1 METFVGDTVNIS
13 LGTGVDLTTATVLLI
28 KYRKPDDSVGSWVP
42 ILDGSEA
49 VQFNTITSTLDQ
61 RGTWTLQAYA
71 EFGAA
76 RLHGKWVEMKVF
88 APIYD

>member
-1 METFVGDTVNIS
+1 MEAFVGDTVKIS
-13 LGTGVDLTTATVLLI
+13 LDTNVDLTAATALLI
-28 KYRKPDDSVGSWVP
+28 KYKKPDATTGSWTP
-42 ILDGSEA
+42 ILDGTYG

-76 RLHGKWVEMKVF
+76 RLHGKWEELKVF
-88 APIYD
+88 APIYS